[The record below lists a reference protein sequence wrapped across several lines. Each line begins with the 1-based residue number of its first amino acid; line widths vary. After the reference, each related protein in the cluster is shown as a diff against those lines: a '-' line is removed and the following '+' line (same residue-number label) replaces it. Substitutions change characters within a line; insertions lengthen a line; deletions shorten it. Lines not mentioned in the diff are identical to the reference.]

1 MNEICSRFVL
11 KDVFD
16 LYKDINVSFET
27 TIPININNGLVIYAT
42 NPAVNDNITTVN
54 NLLSGAG
61 LGVLAKLSPGVSYIT
76 GHLLSIALDGIG
88 EYGLKDTF
96 IGTNNT
102 GLTDSIP
109 LSITTRALRNSIPF
123 THLNTSTTI
132 ETLTSTASNK
142 YRVRFKGYLNKVY
155 IDSLQGDEYINI
167 YELSTNVDISDI
179 PRFGQIGFSY
189 YGLNELGLKD
199 ITYSGQIS
207 I

>member
-1 MNEICSRFVL
+1 VNEICSRFIL

-61 LGVLAKLSPGVSYIT
+61 LGLLAKLSPGVSYTT

-132 ETLTSTASNK
+132 ETLTSTDSTFK
-142 YRVRFKGYLNKVY
+142 YFNN
-155 IDSLQGDEYINI
+155 D
-167 YELSTNVDISDI
+167 
-179 PRFGQIGFSY
+179 
-189 YGLNELGLKD
+189 
-199 ITYSGQIS
+199 
-207 I
+207 

>member
-1 MNEICSRFVL
+1 VNEICSRFIL

-61 LGVLAKLSPGVSYIT
+61 LGLLAKLSPGVSYTT

-132 ETLTSTASNK
+132 ETLTSTDSNK
-142 YRVRFKGYLNKVY
+142 YRVRLKGYLNKVY

>member
-1 MNEICSRFVL
+1 MNEICSRFIL

-61 LGVLAKLSPGVSYIT
+61 LGLLAKLSPGVSYTT

-132 ETLTSTASNK
+132 ETLTSTDSNK
-142 YRVRFKGYLNKVY
+142 YRVRLKGYLNKVY